1 MRSLKTLV
9 FFGLISGIALV
20 SAASTAAA
28 DDDILRCTAEVVYN
42 GNVYPIT
49 EGARDI
55 EDAKREVVEEAC
67 DKACDALSGK
77 DEKDCERACEAAA
90 EIRSI
95 DCVEKG
101 GKHADKD
108 KKHKKDGIARSHK
121 SHQLCTADVLY
132 QGKTYPVTE
141 DVKGHEDAQKEILHE
156 ACDKVCDHLS
166 DKDEKDCEHA
176 CKADATVQNLKC
188 EDRQAN

>member
-1 MRSLKTLV
+1 MRSLKNILTFV
-9 FFGLISGIALV
+9 FVACIALV
-20 SAASTAAA
+20 SAASVAFA
-28 DDDILRCTAEVVYN
+28 DGDVLRCSAEVIYN

-55 EDAKREVVEEAC
+55 EDARREVVEEAC

-95 DCVEKG
+95 DCVEKS
-101 GKHADKD
+101 GKHAHKD
-108 KKHKKDGIARSHK
+108 KKHKKDGIAK
-121 SHQLCTADVLY
+121 KPKTHQLCTADVLY

-141 DVKGHEDAQKEILHE
+141 DVKGHEDAQREVLHE

-166 DKDEKDCEHA
+166 DKDEKDCERA
-176 CKADATVQNLKC
+176 CKAEATVQNLKC